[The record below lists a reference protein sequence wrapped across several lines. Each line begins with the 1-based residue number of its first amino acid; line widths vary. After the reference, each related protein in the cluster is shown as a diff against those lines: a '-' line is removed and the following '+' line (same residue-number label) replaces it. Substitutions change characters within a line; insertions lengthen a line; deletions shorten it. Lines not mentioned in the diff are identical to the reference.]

1 MNQVLLNS
9 EVQDFIEQHYKEDV
23 TNILFRGSPFPEVSP
38 QELGVQLSGKKK
50 AEKKLPAF
58 FNSRGI
64 IYPPTLNLEQTSSEI
79 TAKYKA
85 SLVSDDALVDLTGGF
100 GIDSYYFS
108 RKLKQVVH
116 CELNRELSK
125 LATHNF
131 KILGAENIK
140 TFTGDGIAYLASS
153 KKFDWIYVDPSRRD
167 TSGGRVFLL
176 SDCLPNVPEHLENI
190 FLKSNNVMIKTS
202 PLLDLHAGLKELN
215 SVREIHIVA
224 VNNEVKELLW
234 ILKNGFSGEVLVKT
248 INFRK
253 NEKQVFENFL
263 GKEYPVE
270 YSLPEKYLYEP
281 NAAIMKS
288 GLFSCLAEQ
297 LHLKKLHF
305 NTHLFTSQALHH
317 FPGRKFQIMASL
329 PFKKKKLK
337 AQLNFTQAHISTRN
351 FPLSVEM
358 LRKQLKLKDGGEH
371 YLFFITNCREEKM
384 VLVCKKAIP

>member
-1 MNQVLLNS
+1 M
-9 EVQDFIEQHYKEDV
+9 
-23 TNILFRGSPFPEVSP
+23 
-38 QELGVQLSGKKK
+38 
-50 AEKKLPAF
+50 
-58 FNSRGI
+58 
-64 IYPPTLNLEQTSSEI
+64 
-79 TAKYKA
+79 
-85 SLVSDDALVDLTGGF
+85 
-100 GIDSYYFS
+100 
-108 RKLKQVVH
+108 H

-140 TFTGDGIAYLASS
+140 TFTGDGIAFLASS

-234 ILKNGFSGEVLVKT
+234 VLKNGFSGEVLVKT

-270 YSLPEKYLYEP
+270 YSLPEKCLYEP

-305 NTHLFTSQALHH
+305 NTHLFTSQALTS
-317 FPGRKFQIMASL
+317 FPG
-329 PFKKKKLK
+329 KK
-337 AQLNFTQAHISTRN
+337 ISN
-351 FPLSVEM
+351 Y
-358 LRKQLKLKDGGEH
+358 G
-371 YLFFITNCREEKM
+371 
-384 VLVCKKAIP
+384 